1 MAKSGAAR
9 VYFDVI
15 GRFSADRILGDTQTA
30 ATIQKAILIDT
41 LGGINDSFMETTNQI
56 LMGVASMTDAFFEFE
71 QQFVRV
77 RKFYNS
83 ESVDEVN
90 RFAEAAVKMGEG
102 FAFTGAEALAASA
115 RTAQLKG
122 VLGQQEA
129 VIEAARAGLLMAQ
142 IGEME
147 TEEGMNR
154 FIQLAQQTQFLYG
167 GMTKAQYDALDAA
180 KQANVV
186 RESSIHTLNQLNT
199 IENSSVATMEDITFV
214 LNQFA
219 SQANIAGESI
229 GEMAAMSALLLETGE
244 EVSRAGTGLRM
255 IYQRLGNASNN
266 ATKAIAELV
275 DGVDAQG
282 VAQMKLTDVLTAIA
296 PAYANMN
303 SEQKRALAVNIA
315 GSRHYIKFLK
325 LMENQTRLT
334 ELQTIAFESQ
344 FPAIEEF
351 ENKQKSAA
359 FKIDAM
365 NAKLENQRVELGEK
379 LAPAFMSAAR
389 AESFFLDR
397 LEDIIG
403 AQVRGQEVFLPF
415 VGSVIGLGNAYQKI
429 LQPTMDLGLNIMGM
443 VVAFRTLQA
452 IQPQN
457 IASVKEHVKSYQAMR
472 EAAVLQNAVLKMN
485 KSETLAS
492 TQVTL
497 VGLNKQQQSYT
508 MLAVSAKNKVKI
520 ERLELEQKKKKIDID
535 IQATRLELESAK
547 TKKQTEALT
556 KRLNSQLRNRDKRL
570 ASVNSQ
576 ISQNMHLA
584 KQRNQELNFEKTLT
598 QTLNKNRQL
607 ANQIGERSIEQLQQ
621 SVKQQ
626 QSITG
631 TIEHLNKL
639 RSEEVVL
646 AKTLDPVVKQGLI
659 TKQQSLKVDIE
670 EARQREMGLHQTE
683 AVAISNKE
691 ETASIREKI
700 IANEQHISQLVE
712 EEIRV
717 AALIVADDQA
727 HMRQKRSIQGNA
739 QEAMSFKNVS
749 EAIKS
754 KEFAQ
759 GALNGALLT
768 SMLILPSIVD
778 ENKQMS
784 AIMYG
789 MALTTIP
796 MLVKSFKALQTAIKA
811 TAREGVIMSGM
822 MSGGLAA
829 AGMLLGGLAA
839 YAGFQ
844 IFDSIF
850 GENFETNIDNL
861 ETMNSE
867 LDRTSQILADLQ
879 GAAGAAPIMES
890 LFGDTSYNDLKQNA
904 ELTDTM
910 LADIASRIE
919 SLNEDI
925 AIAVLQED
933 TEAEAGFRQQVRR
946 LETIEGKILAI
957 DEAQA
962 IVNKSN
968 IFRNV
973 GDIQKA
979 TADNA
984 FLHQVGHYD
993 SDYYSFLPTHA
1004 NKGLR
1009 DANVF
1014 AASYRLMYED
1024 ATGSYIEFFQTEEEA
1039 IQRRNELNVM
1049 YSDDNISF
1057 TQDYYADL
1065 LTVHEDGVADIIA
1078 NDRYLYDSILEQ
1090 QNEFANA
1097 REELF
1102 FGERANFTGQIY
1114 KQVVQGGVESL
1125 LHKVELVQH
1134 NVFNGMTLPEM
1145 VDAVSQ
1151 GVMQE
1156 LRDQNLI
1163 S

>member
-219 SQANIAGESI
+219 SQADIAGESI

-266 ATKAIAELV
+266 ATQAIAELV
-275 DGVDAQG
+275 DGVDSQG

-325 LMENQTRLT
+325 LMENQQRLT

-359 FKIDAM
+359 FKIDSM

-443 VVAFRTLQA
+443 VIAFKTLHA
-452 IQPQN
+452 IQPKN
-457 IASVKEHVKSYQAMR
+457 IADVKESVKSYQAMR
-472 EAAVLQNAVLKMN
+472 EAAILQNAVLKMN

-497 VGLNKQQQSYT
+497 TGLNKVQHSYQMT
-508 MLAVSAKNKVKI
+508 AVAARKKAQVEKSA
-520 ERLELEQKKKKIDID
+520 LEQKRVALQVEIE
-535 IQATRLELESAK
+535 ATRIELAGAK
-547 TKKQTEALT
+547 GKKQTAAITSKLTSLEKKLGEGKRSINYQITANMNLT
-556 KRLNSQLRNRDKRL
+556 KQLNAETAFQSK
-570 ASVNSQ
+570 
-576 ISQNMHLA
+576 
-584 KQRNQELNFEKTLT
+584 LT
-598 QTLNKNRQL
+598 ANLNKDRQL
-607 ANQIGERSIEQLQQ
+607 ANEIGARSIEQLQQ

-626 QSITG
+626 RSITG
-631 TIEHLNKL
+631 TIKHLNDL
-639 RSEEVVL
+639 RSSEIVL
-646 AKTLDPVVKQGLI
+646 ARALDPIVKEGLM
-659 TKQQSLKVDIE
+659 TKQAELKTSIE
-670 EARQREMGLHQTE
+670 SARQIDMQLNQAE
-683 AVAISNKE
+683 AVAISNKK
-691 ETASIREKI
+691 ETATIRDKI
-700 IANEQHISQLVE
+700 VTNEEHINQLVE

-727 HMRQKRSIQGNA
+727 ILRQKRSIQGNA
-739 QEAMSFKNVS
+739 QEAMSFKKVG

-759 GALNGALLT
+759 GMLNGALLT
-768 SMLILPSIVD
+768 SMLILPSVVD

-796 MLVKSFKALQTAIKA
+796 MLVKSFKTLQTAIKA

-822 MSGGLAA
+822 MSGGLASFA
-829 AGMLLGGLAA
+829 MLLGGVAA
-839 YAGFQ
+839 YAGFEL
-844 IFDSIF
+844 FDSIF
-850 GENFETNIDNL
+850 GENFETDIDNL

-879 GAAGAAPIMES
+879 GAAGATAINEG
-890 LFGDTSYNDLKQNA
+890 LFGSLSYDDLKQDA
-904 ELTDTM
+904 ELTDST
-910 LADIASRIE
+910 LAS
-919 SLNEDI
+919 
-925 AIAVLQED
+925 LQERIGLINKD
-933 TEAEAGFRQQVRR
+933 IETATTAGDIELVRGLEQQVSR
-946 LETIEGKILAI
+946 LGVIEEKLLAI
-957 DEAQA
+957 DDAQYLVNQGAQEMDEAYA
-962 IVNKSN
+962 N
-968 IFRNV
+968 IYRPKADGFTGIFSDDAPLVRAGVIENRQYGVV
-973 GDIQKA
+973 GRKNGEYFSEQFGKGADGKAAAEQFIADFEGNDSYDDINITFMQ
-979 TADNA
+979 
-984 FLHQVGHYD
+984 
-993 SDYYSFLPTHA
+993 DYYS
-1004 NKGLR
+1004 N
-1009 DANVF
+1009 
-1014 AASYRLMYED
+1014 
-1024 ATGSYIEFFQTEEEA
+1024 
-1039 IQRRNELNVM
+1039 
-1049 YSDDNISF
+1049 
-1057 TQDYYADL
+1057 L
-1065 LTVHEDGVADIIA
+1065 LSVQEDGVDALIA
-1078 NDRYLYDSILEQ
+1078 NERYLYDSILEQ

>member
-30 ATIQKAILIDT
+30 ATIQKAILVDT

-83 ESVDEVN
+83 ESIDEVN

-180 KQANVV
+180 RQANIV

-266 ATKAIAELV
+266 ATQAIAELV

-397 LEDIIG
+397 LEDIIS
-403 AQVRGQEVFLPF
+403 AQVRGEEVFLPF

-443 VVAFRTLQA
+443 VVAFRTLRA
-452 IQPQN
+452 IHPKN
-457 IASVKEHVKSYQAMR
+457 IEDVKESVKSYQAMR
-472 EAAVLQNAVLKMN
+472 EEAILQNSVLKMN

-497 VGLNKQQQSYT
+497 VGLNKVQHSYQMT
-508 MLAVSAKNKVKI
+508 AIAARKKAQVEKSNLEQDRIALKVKI
-520 ERLELEQKKKKIDID
+520 EAAKIELQ
-535 IQATRLELESAK
+535 SAK
-547 TKKQTEALT
+547 GKKQIAAATSKLISLEKQLSEGKRSINHKITANMNLT
-556 KRLNSQLRNRDKRL
+556 KQLNAETKFQSILTKGLNQDR
-570 ASVNSQ
+570 
-576 ISQNMHLA
+576 HLA
-584 KQRNQELNFEKTLT
+584 NE
-598 QTLNKNRQL
+598 
-607 ANQIGERSIEQLQQ
+607 IGARSIKQLQA

-626 QSITG
+626 RSITG
-631 TIEHLNKL
+631 TIQKLNTL

-646 AKTLDPVVKQGLI
+646 ARTLEPVVKQGLM
-659 TKQQSLKVDIE
+659 TKQAEIKVSIE
-670 EARQREMGLHQTE
+670 EARQREMQLNKQE
-683 AVAISNKE
+683 AIAISNKE
-691 ETASIREKI
+691 ETNTIREKI
-700 IANEQHISQLVE
+700 LANEQHINQLVE

-717 AALIVADDQA
+717 SALIVADDQA

-739 QEAMSFKNVS
+739 QEAMSFKNVT

-796 MLVKSFKALQTAIKA
+796 MLVKSFRTLQNALKA
-811 TAREGVIMSGM
+811 TAREGVVMSGM

-829 AGMLLGGLAA
+829 AGMLLGGIAA
-839 YAGFQ
+839 YAGFE

-850 GENFETNIDNL
+850 GENFETNIDDL

-879 GAAGAAPIMES
+879 GAAGATAVNEG
-890 LFGDTSYNDLKQNA
+890 LFGSLTYDDLKQDA
-904 ELTDTM
+904 ELTDST
-910 LADIASRIE
+910 LAT
-919 SLNEDI
+919 
-925 AIAVLQED
+925 LQERIGLINKD
-933 TEAEAGFRQQVRR
+933 IETATTAGDIELVTGLQQQVRR
-946 LETIEGKILAI
+946 LEVIEGKLLAI
-957 DEAQA
+957 DDAQHLVSQGAQEMDEAYA
-962 IVNKSN
+962 E
-968 IFRNV
+968 IFRPRADGFTGVFGDDSLLVRTGLVENRQYGVV
-973 GDIQKA
+973 GKK
-979 TADNA
+979 N
-984 FLHQVGHYD
+984 G
-993 SDYYSFLPTHA
+993 
-1004 NKGLR
+1004 
-1009 DANVF
+1009 
-1014 AASYRLMYED
+1014 
-1024 ATGSYIEFFQTEEEA
+1024 EFFRKEFGKGADGKAAAEEFIA
-1039 IQRRNELNVM
+1039 NFAGNDA
-1049 YSDDNISF
+1049 YDDINITF
-1057 TQDYYADL
+1057 MQDYYNNL
-1065 LTVHEDGVADIIA
+1065 LSVQEDGVEALIA
-1078 NDRYLYDSILEQ
+1078 NERQLYDSILEQ
-1090 QNEFANA
+1090 QNEFSNA

-1145 VDAVSQ
+1145 VDAVSD
-1151 GVMQE
+1151 GVMNE
-1156 LRDQNLI
+1156 LRSQGIVN
-1163 S
+1163 